1 MAAEKDASNYKRYQ
15 KSLII
20 NELLP
25 YSECLEEEANQLFGE
40 IKLNLSIAVQKRD
53 LWPGALFWTNRLTSF
68 IKAYGFHFTKE
79 DHINLVHFLFQLVTI
94 PNLESP
100 LLNCWSILLDKLLK
114 KKKLLSPSDMRFS
127 WRPMYD
133 LVMRISDTKFKRLGM
148 KIYSER
154 TISNVKGLIDSIR
167 CYFTLES
174 TQELLDEGRPLLCPF
189 DTSMLEI
196 MERFND
202 FLPTKVRPEEFQYTH
217 QLWFNELINI
227 WLEAR
232 NNSALDEVGFSLFSR
247 LAEDTVGHID
257 WSPYLQQIFTHIL
270 NNFELPMGVKEFKTP
285 QTQKSIRFPSG
296 EDIAVLIVSLL
307 GGGSKAQEYLLKLMQ
322 ALESYYYPS
331 NIGIHTRKLLKFLS
345 CLTNKFVLRLKRER
359 HSSDSWLPKPPSSSR
374 LSEKDIDEFVACLC
388 PAVWLSIF
396 SKIGSLEAALAV
408 KNLAI
413 LRPEV
418 ILPTLMEKTYTAL
431 ETLTEPHQVVSTL
444 SCVTVVSRTL
454 LSGRRYPEG
463 PGHLFMLLRLA
474 LPGIDSNDL
483 RKLLASSL
491 LISSLTS
498 LVPLVDCSSA
508 IGHIEMTQYE
518 EEVCSQTSQ
527 FEEFVDHFL
536 ERCFVIVESCS
547 GQHQQVESGQIRQE
561 GLKLDS
567 HETLIG
573 AGILGLV
580 SMVLGQS
587 SMELFQV
594 ALDKIFRFASTHV
607 FESEVASK
615 ICSELCGTASK
626 VHPVPTLKKFVPYCI
641 QNIENILEDG
651 EQVDSD
657 NVDID
662 LLWNLQLLS
671 HVVGSDGD
679 ALVSHSESLVRCMR
693 LCVDQIRNKRAAK
706 HVSKIIYSILHSLTQ
721 TYPRDTRLLSL
732 SFDLDP
738 KDHLYIRDWASSCHI
753 KDANI
758 NWFIPGEE
766 EYEFADEILRKILKP
781 ELDKLGSF
789 TKGKLS
795 LDRDSLL
802 LSLELVNSIL
812 SGAAAY
818 LPQYTGPSV
827 DGCPQS
833 VVPLTRRFYKT
844 SSAVHLPPQEFS
856 RQKLSEFFHEL
867 KVHLMK
873 NCEDDTKSLIALTE
887 VFKNL
892 MINFGSEHKELE
904 ARWSYFK
911 QTRAAMADKLNDKK
925 DFQVRSMAITRAQL
939 QHELRIMDRN
949 MSPLTPLH
957 LTVLEDLVD
966 LSVSTYAQVR
976 ITAQSAI
983 TSCFDNYLFSG
994 RKTLPMIVECLK
1006 NNPDTSHE
1014 TFKGSL
1020 YLLLSPPVTS
1030 TIVHDWEQ
1038 MRKVFIPLIQADH
1051 SEKESI
1057 LNLISRLHNTIQKSY
1072 DTFAITFE
1080 VPEYCI
1086 PAAVALSGK
1095 PLPPEELAEGAER
1108 LKRINKQNLESY
1120 ESLINNIVTVTEG
1133 KQDLTQWRFTE
1144 VSMKLLAMLIRH
1156 DTLYP
1161 CKGVQLFVNSL
1172 IHDALNIRK
1181 VSIFAVTLLL
1191 QQLKRPQVKV
1201 PINIEKLA
1209 GMSVSGKL
1217 TPGERED
1224 NKWLCLTES
1233 LKETKEEWDS
1243 NSGVVHKTRY
1253 GFYCYPKIL
1262 YGFAPMDRQPKLNR
1276 SKDELS
1282 EHEKVFYEAFTDEGF
1297 MEKLISFHSLEEVK
1311 GKDHY
1316 SMKKALMFKNLFR
1329 NYGNSLSHLFRPHL
1343 EKLSIDN
1350 QESSQRCACEILAG
1364 MVRSSTQW
1372 PYEMVMEMRSWLEP
1386 LFRKIINNIQQETVE
1401 DWAQCV
1407 SDISADKDPR
1417 RVAWFLELLMENLLN
1432 GTRGAFTESSQLSLL
1447 HIGLAQQEW
1456 RAPYLLKKFS
1466 LILSSHIDHPYKNV
1480 REKIGTVLASIHM
1493 LDLSSNGYQL
1503 LYNLPLSNLMSLFT
1517 SNIPSPPELIA
1528 LEQDTPTLRLCKTAM
1543 ATIINSYHASAVQYY
1558 SLFSLLVPLASYEGD
1573 DEVGIL
1579 VRIMSVQLC
1588 RNELDPKHLPAVLE
1602 SMKKA
1607 ASSTVWK
1614 AKLLVLYVLQVL
1626 VFWNFF
1632 TVADLKEELSDLLL
1646 SLLGDSQI
1654 EVRELASSTISGFVR
1669 CGIISADNLK
1679 SLFTKQ
1685 AKTRLPKKGAGL
1697 SIEEEVDGPNAAAT
1711 INNTT
1716 SRGNDGLLVSKHCG
1730 VLGLAALVQACP
1742 YTIPDWLPDVVDELS
1757 AHLHDP
1763 APIPSTVK
1771 KAITEFKRTHYDNW
1785 REHKLKFTED
1795 QLSSLSDLLLS
1806 PSYYV

>member
-53 LWPGALFWTNRLTSF
+53 LWPGGLFWTNRLTSF
-68 IKAYGFHFTKE
+68 IKIYGFHFTKE
-79 DHINLVHFLFQLVTI
+79 DHINLVQLLFHLVTI

-100 LLNCWSILLDKLLK
+100 LLKCWSTLLEKLLK
-114 KKKLLSPSDMRFS
+114 KKKLLSPSDIRFS

-133 LVMRISDTKFKRLGM
+133 LVVRISDTKFKRLGM
-148 KIYSER
+148 KIYSDR
-154 TISNVKGLIDSIR
+154 AIASVKGLIDSMR

-174 TQELLDEGRPLLCPF
+174 TQEILDEGRPLLCPF

-202 FLPTKVRPEEFQYTH
+202 FLPTKVCPEEFQYTH
-217 QLWFNELINI
+217 QLWFKELINI
-227 WLEAR
+227 WIEAR

-247 LAEDTVGHID
+247 LAEDTIGHID

-285 QTQKSIRFPSG
+285 QTQKSMRFPSG

-307 GGGSKAQEYLLKLMQ
+307 GGGSKAQEYLSKLME

-331 NIGIHTRKLLKFLS
+331 NIGLHTRKLLKFLTS
-345 CLTNKFVLRLKRER
+345 LTNKFVLRLKCER
-359 HSSDSWLPKPPSSSR
+359 HSSDSWLPKPPPSSC
-374 LSEKDIDEFVACLC
+374 LSEKDIDDFVACLC
-388 PAVWLSIF
+388 PTVWLSIF
-396 SKIGSLEAALAV
+396 SKIGSMEAALAI
-408 KNLAI
+408 KNLAS

-418 ILPTLMEKTYTAL
+418 ILPTLMSKTYIAL

-444 SCVTVVSRTL
+444 SCVTVVSRAI
-454 LSGRRYPEG
+454 LSGRRFPEG
-463 PGHLFMLLRLA
+463 PTHLFLLLISA
-474 LPGIDSNDL
+474 IPGIDPNDL
-483 RKLLASSL
+483 RKTLASSL
-491 LISSLTS
+491 LISSLIS

-508 IGHIEMTQYE
+508 IGHVEMTHD
-518 EEVCSQTSQ
+518 EEVLCAATTE
-527 FEEFVDHFL
+527 FEQFVDDFL

-547 GQHQQVESGQIRQE
+547 SHQQQVESGQIRQE
-561 GLKLDS
+561 EPKLDS
-567 HETLIG
+567 HEALIG
-573 AGILGLV
+573 ASILGAV
-580 SMVLGQS
+580 STVLGQLS
-587 SMELFQV
+587 VELFQV
-594 ALDKIFRFASTHV
+594 AFDKIFRFASTRV

-615 ICSELCGTASK
+615 ICSELCGAASK
-626 VHPVPTLKKFVPYCI
+626 VHPVLTLKKFVPYCT

-671 HVVGSDGD
+671 HVVATDGD
-679 ALVSHSESLVRCMR
+679 ALVSHSESLLRCLN
-693 LCVDQIRNKRAAK
+693 LCVKQIKNKRAAK
-706 HVSKIIYSILHSLTQ
+706 HVSKLIYSMLHSLTQ
-721 TYPRDTRLLSL
+721 TYPRDSRLLSL
-732 SFDLDP
+732 GFDLDP
-738 KDHLYIRDWASSCHI
+738 KDHLYIRDWTSSCHI
-753 KDANI
+753 KDTNI
-758 NWFIPGEE
+758 SWYIPGEK
-766 EYEFADEILRKILKP
+766 EYEFADEILQKVLKP
-781 ELDKLGSF
+781 ELDKLDSF
-789 TKGKLS
+789 TKGTLS

-818 LPQYTGPSV
+818 LPHYTGPPV

-833 VVPLTRRFYKT
+833 EVPLTRWFYKT
-844 SSAVHLPPQEFS
+844 SSAVHLPPQEFT
-856 RQKLSEFFHEL
+856 RQKLFEFFHEL

-873 NCEDDTKSLIALTE
+873 NCEDDTKSLISLTE
-887 VFKNL
+887 IFKHL
-892 MINFGSEHKELE
+892 MINFGSDHKELD
-904 ARWSYFK
+904 ARWTYFK
-911 QTRAAMADKLNDKK
+911 QTRAALRDKLNDKK
-925 DFQVRSMAITRAQL
+925 DFQVRSMTITRAQL
-939 QHELRIMDRN
+939 QHELRMMDRI

-957 LTVLEDLVD
+957 LTILEDLVD
-966 LSVSTYAQVR
+966 LSISTYAQVR
-976 ITAQSAI
+976 IAAQSAVAL
-983 TSCFDNYLFSG
+983 CFDTYLFSG
-994 RKTLPMIVECLK
+994 RKSLPMIVECLK

-1020 YLLLSPPVTS
+1020 YLLLSPPLIS

-1038 MRKVFIPLIQADH
+1038 MRKVFILLIQADH

-1072 DTFAITFE
+1072 DTFAITYE
-1080 VPEYCI
+1080 VPESCI

-1108 LKRINKQNLESY
+1108 LKRMNKQNLESY

-1161 CKGVQLFVNSL
+1161 VKGVQLFVTSL
-1172 IHDALNIRK
+1172 VHDALNIRK
-1181 VSIFAVTLLL
+1181 VSIYAVTLLL
-1191 QQLKRPQVKV
+1191 QQLKRPKAKV
-1201 PINIEKLA
+1201 PIDIEKFA
-1209 GMSVSGKL
+1209 GMSISGKL

-1233 LKETKEEWDS
+1233 LKETEEEWDS
-1243 NSGVVHKTRY
+1243 NNGVVHKTRY

-1276 SKDELS
+1276 SIEELS
-1282 EHEKVFYEAFTDEGF
+1282 EHEKVFYETFTDEGF
-1297 MEKLISFHSLEEVK
+1297 LEKLISFHSLEEVK
-1311 GKDHY
+1311 GKDQY
-1316 SMKKALMFKNLFR
+1316 SMKRALMFKNLFR

-1343 EKLSIDN
+1343 EKLSIDS
-1350 QESSQRCACEILAG
+1350 QESSQRCCCEIIAG

-1401 DWAQCV
+1401 DWTQCV

-1417 RVAWFLELLMENLLN
+1417 RVGWFLELLMEDLF
-1432 GTRGAFTESSQLSLL
+1432 TESRGAFTESSQLSLL

-1456 RAPYLLKKFS
+1456 RVPYLLKKFS

-1480 REKIGTVLASIHM
+1480 REKIGTLIASIHV
-1493 LDLSSNGYQL
+1493 LDLSSSGFQL
-1503 LYNLPLSNLMSLFT
+1503 LYNLPLSNLMNLFT
-1517 SNIPSPPELIA
+1517 PSIPSPPELIA
-1528 LEQDTPTLRLCKTAM
+1528 LEQDSPTLRVCKTAM
-1543 ATIINSYHASAVQYY
+1543 ATVINSYHASAVEYY
-1558 SLFSLLVPLASYEGD
+1558 ELFSLLVPLASYEGD

-1579 VRIMSVQLC
+1579 VRIMSIQLC
-1588 RNELDPKHLPAVLE
+1588 RNELNFDHLPVVLK

-1607 ASSTVWK
+1607 ASTSVWK

-1632 TVADLKEELSDLLL
+1632 TVANHKKELNDLLL

-1669 CGIISADNLK
+1669 CGIISPDNLK
-1679 SLFTKQ
+1679 TLFTKQ
-1685 AKTRLPKKGAGL
+1685 AKTRLPKKRAAL
-1697 SIEEEVDGPNAAAT
+1697 PIEETDGATAAA
-1711 INNTT
+1711 INDTT
-1716 SRGNDGLLVSKHCG
+1716 NRGYDGLLVDKHCG

-1742 YTIPDWLPDVVDELS
+1742 YTIPDWLPDIVDELS
-1757 AHLHDP
+1757 SHLHDP
-1763 APIPSTVK
+1763 APIPVSNE
-1771 KAITEFKRTHYDNW
+1771 IS
-1785 REHKLKFTED
+1785 LI
-1795 QLSSLSDLLLS
+1795 QLLEVTIS
-1806 PSYYV
+1806 